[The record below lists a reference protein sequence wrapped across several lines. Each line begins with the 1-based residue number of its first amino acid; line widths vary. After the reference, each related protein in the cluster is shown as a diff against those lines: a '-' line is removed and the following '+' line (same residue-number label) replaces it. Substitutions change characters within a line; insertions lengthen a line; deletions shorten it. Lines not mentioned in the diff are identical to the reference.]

1 MEAKHR
7 SGTRLPFN
15 KNRIMINKNKKSL
28 LKGTAVLS
36 IAAISAFAAFTA
48 GCESSEFQENVSW
61 NGTAPAAAPATPQEP
76 AAPQSP
82 APATPAAPA
91 GVGDAVSFGALKW
104 TFGGVNGSGAV
115 QSGVQIS
122 GLKLSPNGFSFK
134 YDRDLSAWGFS
145 HNDAGALAC
154 FFVQKSTG
162 EWVGGK
168 FDWISSSRTSRDL
181 KHCTGGYGGWSL
193 AGVPNPA
200 NAAVVIMSA
209 DGKRRSNVL
218 SGVWNR

>member
-1 MEAKHR
+1 MM
-7 SGTRLPFN
+7 TT
-15 KNRIMINKNKKSL
+15 KKTTL
-28 LKGTAVLS
+28 LSDTAVLS

-48 GCESSEFQENVSW
+48 GCENAEYRDNISW
-61 NGTAPAAAPATPQEP
+61 NGTAPEPAPAAEPEP
-76 AAPQSP
+76 AAEPAPDTPAPTP
-82 APATPAAPA
+82 APAA
-91 GVGDAVSFGALKW
+91 GVGDAVPYGSLKW

-122 GLKLSPNGFSFK
+122 GLRFSSNGFSFK
-134 YDRDLSAWGFS
+134 YDRDLSAWGLS

-154 FFVQKSTG
+154 FFVQKSSG

-181 KHCTGGYGGWSL
+181 KHCTGGYGGWNL

-200 NAAVVIMSA
+200 NAAVVIMTA

-218 SGVWNR
+218 SGVWRR

>member
-1 MEAKHR
+1 
-7 SGTRLPFN
+7 
-15 KNRIMINKNKKSL
+15 MINKNKKSL

-82 APATPAAPA
+82 APAAPA

-200 NAAVVIMSA
+200 NAAVVIMTA

>member
-1 MEAKHR
+1 MM
-7 SGTRLPFN
+7 TT
-15 KNRIMINKNKKSL
+15 KKTTL
-28 LKGTAVLS
+28 LGDTAVLS

-48 GCESSEFQENVSW
+48 GCENAQYQDNVSW
-61 NGTAPAAAPATPQEP
+61 NGTAQAAEPEPASKPEPNTTTPTSAPA
-76 AAPQSP
+76 
-82 APATPAAPA
+82 A
-91 GVGDAVSFGALKW
+91 GVGDAVPYGSLKW

-122 GLKLSPNGFSFK
+122 GLSLSSNGFSFK
-134 YDRDLSAWGFS
+134 YDRNLSAWGFS
-145 HNDAGALAC
+145 HNDIGALAC

-181 KHCTGGYGGWSL
+181 KHCKEGYGGWSL
-193 AGVPNPA
+193 AGVPNPTK
-200 NAAVVIMSA
+200 AAVVIMTA

-218 SGVWNR
+218 SGVWRR

>member
-82 APATPAAPA
+82 APAAPA

-200 NAAVVIMSA
+200 NAAVVIMTA